1 MKMNNNEVA
10 NEELFENNLLA
21 VDKYL
26 ATINT
31 ADGKRGVG
39 EHYLSQMWGAAARPC
54 LEARRAASWLRAC
67 TLI

>member
-1 MKMNNNEVA
+1 MNNNEGA
-10 NEELFENNLLA
+10 NEDLFENNLLA

-54 LEARRAASWLRAC
+54 
-67 TLI
+67 